1 MNDYNIVNT
10 YNKKKYIFL
19 KKAINKSLEYLKIK
33 NSIFSIILI
42 DDDEIKQINKIYR
55 KIDKVTDVISF
66 AFEDE
71 ANINNKNVRVLG
83 DIYIS
88 IPQMERQAKDYGHS
102 IKRELSF
109 LAIHGLLHLLG
120 YNHEN
125 KEDEKIMFDLQ
136 RKLLDEKIW

>member
-136 RKLLDEKIW
+136 RKLLDEKI